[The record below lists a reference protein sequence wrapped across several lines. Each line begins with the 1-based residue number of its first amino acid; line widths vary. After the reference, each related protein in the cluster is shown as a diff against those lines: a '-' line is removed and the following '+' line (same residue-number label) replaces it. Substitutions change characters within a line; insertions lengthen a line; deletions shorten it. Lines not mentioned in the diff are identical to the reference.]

1 MYNVTIKNIEDEFP
15 LTAEMNAV
23 NKDVLLNVPNPNYET
38 MHTNYF
44 HLIEIKM
51 NENQAKHSQWT
62 SSWEHVTLR
71 RSRLKKGLEYDR

>member
-1 MYNVTIKNIEDEFP
+1 
-15 LTAEMNAV
+15 MNAV
-23 NKDVLLNVPNPNYET
+23 NKHVLLNVPNPNYGT
-38 MHTNYF
+38 MLTKYF

-51 NENQAKHSQWT
+51 NENQAKHSQCT